1 MSCLPSRALFVLD
14 WESGGAHQVGQRGG
28 DCRPTTSLSTI
39 DTEYCVQVSV
49 QQRRKTQKP
58 TGCTNSSTLAISTPS
73 QRSVAGFLPAR
84 THITRKRHDG
94 THHPNH
100 QCWWWHGRLKAKR
113 QPFVAS
119 PNQRRRMPGARAV
132 RPSRALKKLV
142 LHMCDV
148 AFGCSPCQGSLQHA
162 RPTHFSKEMRRR
174 EEKKNLRGTCHA
186 AEWSPIRA
194 PFPNIIT
201 LELFV
206 WARHQASGG
215 LETRHHTTGARH
227 SPAIVQ
233 INVSK
238 LYAVHVPR

>member
-1 MSCLPSRALFVLD
+1 MFCLPSRALFVLD

-28 DCRPTTSLSTI
+28 GGGGGDCRPTTSLSTL
-39 DTEYCVQVSV
+39 DTPCKFSV

-132 RPSRALKKLV
+132 RPGRALKNLV
-142 LHMCDV
+142 NMCEV

-162 RPTHFSKEMRRR
+162 RRTHFSKEMRRT
-174 EEKKNLRGTCHA
+174 EKKKKPPRNMPCGRVVANPGA
-186 AEWSPIRA
+186 VSEY
-194 PFPNIIT
+194 
-201 LELFV
+201 
-206 WARHQASGG
+206 
-215 LETRHHTTGARH
+215 HHT
-227 SPAIVQ
+227 
-233 INVSK
+233 
-238 LYAVHVPR
+238 

>member
-1 MSCLPSRALFVLD
+1 MGCLVYPAGRSLFLTGNPAVLIKL
-14 WESGGAHQVGQRGG
+14 ARGG
-28 DCRPTTSLSTI
+28 EIAGQQPLSTI

-142 LHMCDV
+142 LCVTSHSV
-148 AFGCSPCQGSLQHA
+148 VRLARGLCSMRGELISA
-162 RPTHFSKEMRRR
+162 RK
-174 EEKKNLRGTCHA
+174 
-186 AEWSPIRA
+186 
-194 PFPNIIT
+194 
-201 LELFV
+201 
-206 WARHQASGG
+206 
-215 LETRHHTTGARH
+215 
-227 SPAIVQ
+227 
-233 INVSK
+233 
-238 LYAVHVPR
+238 

>member
-1 MSCLPSRALFVLD
+1 MGCFVYPAGRSLFLTGNPGALIKLAR
-14 WESGGAHQVGQRGG
+14 GGGGGGG
-28 DCRPTTSLSTI
+28 DCRPTTSLSTL
-39 DTEYCVQVSV
+39 DTPCKFSV

-132 RPSRALKKLV
+132 RPGRALKNLV
-142 LHMCDV
+142 NMCEV

-162 RPTHFSKEMRRR
+162 RRTHFSKEMRRT
-174 EEKKNLRGTCHA
+174 EKKKKPPRNMPCGRVVANPGA
-186 AEWSPIRA
+186 VSEY
-194 PFPNIIT
+194 
-201 LELFV
+201 
-206 WARHQASGG
+206 
-215 LETRHHTTGARH
+215 HHT
-227 SPAIVQ
+227 
-233 INVSK
+233 
-238 LYAVHVPR
+238 